1 MVGRIVECIGRTGDA
16 FKNCQVEIGLAS
28 CAGYADIG
36 CLIEVW
42 SLGWAIFK
50 KGVFLLG
57 ILVVSDVVTEVNR

>member
-1 MVGRIVECIGRTGDA
+1 MVGRIVECIGRTWNA
-16 FKNCQVEIGLAS
+16 FKNSQVEIGFAS

-50 KGVFLLG
+50 
-57 ILVVSDVVTEVNR
+57 